1 MLRVLYRLVLRAHP
15 PYFRQ
20 RFAEEMQCIFDHAD
34 SGVAAA
40 GLLGDGVWSLLR
52 QWSLRP
58 QFWEEAPVVVAGPGT
73 PLFSVLDS
81 NKPRTAALIYGALL
95 SALVLNGVCW
105 TMGYAWNHPIFIELR
120 RPVFVP
126 PASWD
131 AKTRSTSRP
140 EATDTAE
147 SALYT
152 DEGRVVLI
160 FNSHAH
166 PASDPLPVPTATSPA
181 TPAGDPPSSVP
192 DPATRSGQGSLQ
204 AYAGTYLS
212 PSEEHERVNVTLSG
226 GHLQLE
232 VVGAFSSSLLP
243 SSSSD
248 RLTCAVRT
256 CAVTFPANANGTV
269 DHIVINYDG
278 REIEAFRVQG
288 AVF

>member
-105 TMGYAWNHPIFIELR
+105 TMGYAWNHPIFIEIKQPIIR
-120 RPVFVP
+120 P
-126 PASWD
+126 PAAWGV
-131 AKTRSTSRP
+131 RSAPRP
-140 EATDTAE
+140 AAPTTQVEPW
-147 SALYT
+147 LYT
-152 DEGRVVLI
+152 DQGRVVLI
-160 FNSHAH
+160 FNAPAH
-166 PASDPLPVPTATSPA
+166 GGSACSEQAK
-181 TPAGDPPSSVP
+181 PS
-192 DPATRSGQGSLQ
+192 ASGQ
-204 AYAGTYLS
+204 
-212 PSEEHERVNVTLSG
+212 V
-226 GHLQLE
+226 
-232 VVGAFSSSLLP
+232 
-243 SSSSD
+243 
-248 RLTCAVRT
+248 
-256 CAVTFPANANGTV
+256 
-269 DHIVINYDG
+269 
-278 REIEAFRVQG
+278 VQG
-288 AVF
+288 AEPGPCPAKDRRKAFRQTKRERRDRLCRYW